1 MRVPRVPRRKRTDRG
16 REWSGSA
23 GGTGMSPSPA
33 APYVNG
39 QTGRPTKA
47 GRGVRTRRKMSG
59 SRATAGSL
67 TPRQ

>member
-1 MRVPRVPRRKRTDRG
+1 MRAPRVPRRKRTDRG

-47 GRGVRTRRKMSG
+47 GRGGADPEEDERQQSDRRK
-59 SRATAGSL
+59 
-67 TPRQ
+67 PDP